1 MKMKLSFKQII
12 YRKHPKG
19 KANPAIQWNRKQR
32 LEGKRK
38 KIYTVLWG
46 LNLANFKKI
55 KDIAGILPSTGQ
67 QLY

>member
-1 MKMKLSFKQII
+1 MKQKAETR
-12 YRKHPKG
+12 RKK
-19 KANPAIQWNRKQR
+19 
-32 LEGKRK
+32 K

-55 KDIAGILPSTGQ
+55 KDIADILPSTGQ